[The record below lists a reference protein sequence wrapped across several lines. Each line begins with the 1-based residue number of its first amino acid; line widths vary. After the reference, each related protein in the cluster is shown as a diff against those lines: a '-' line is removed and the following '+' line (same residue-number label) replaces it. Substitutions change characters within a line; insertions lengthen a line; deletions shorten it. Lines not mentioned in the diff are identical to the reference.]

1 MSGYRG
7 VWVNQAGKHF
17 VKINGKRLTDDN
29 GKEMLFPGVEEAAK
43 KHDEYLKSTNPKGK
57 VEYNYKPDGT
67 RVVYEDVST
76 SSTTGIGGGAA
87 SVVPALS
94 VINIKVRPPIGLFV
108 TTNRRNHCPDMSYN
122 YRIFPLMSNHCF
134 VIRDKPLGRG
144 VTPRGMSMPI
154 GVFAGKPERDT
165 IDGKVKFHSWE

>member
-1 MSGYRG
+1 MQTEKKATKPSHSASEEKDPDGSIRVSGYRG

-17 VKINGKRLTDDN
+17 VKINGERLKDEN
-29 GKEMLFPGVEEAAK
+29 GKELLFPGVEEAAK

-57 VEYNYKPDGT
+57 VEYNYKPDGS

-94 VINIKVRPPIGLFV
+94 VINIKV
-108 TTNRRNHCPDMSYN
+108 
-122 YRIFPLMSNHCF
+122 CF
-134 VIRDKPLGRG
+134 VRFFR
-144 VTPRGMSMPI
+144 MS
-154 GVFAGKPERDT
+154 T
-165 IDGKVKFHSWE
+165 T